1 LRAKPVHNGH
11 VAVWHEEVHWD
22 TRGKSHRATGQYR
35 WDTTARNLGGFPA
48 VLAMGLPGATTPE
61 A

>member
-1 LRAKPVHNGH
+1 
-11 VAVWHEEVHWD
+11 VWHEEVHWD